1 MRVSKKFAEK
11 SVVWESNDFLFWLG
25 VYTENSES
33 SLQLSVHE
41 IRDMGLKD
49 TNHKIFNFLRSSGLS
64 QTEIGEVLFYSQPV
78 ISNALNSPSPKN
90 VYLVD
95 KN

>member
-11 SVVWESNDFLFWLG
+11 SVVWESNNFLFWIG
-25 VYTENSES
+25 VYTKNSES
-33 SLQLSVHE
+33 SLQLSIHE
-41 IRDMGLKD
+41 IMDMGLKD
-49 TNHKIFNFLRSSGLS
+49 TNHKMFNFLRSTGLS
-64 QTEIGEVLFYSQPV
+64 QVEIGEVLFYSQSA

-90 VYLVD
+90 VYLID

>member
-33 SLQLSVHE
+33 SLQLSY
-41 IRDMGLKD
+41 
-49 TNHKIFNFLRSSGLS
+49 F
-64 QTEIGEVLFYSQPV
+64 
-78 ISNALNSPSPKN
+78 PS
-90 VYLVD
+90 
-95 KN
+95 